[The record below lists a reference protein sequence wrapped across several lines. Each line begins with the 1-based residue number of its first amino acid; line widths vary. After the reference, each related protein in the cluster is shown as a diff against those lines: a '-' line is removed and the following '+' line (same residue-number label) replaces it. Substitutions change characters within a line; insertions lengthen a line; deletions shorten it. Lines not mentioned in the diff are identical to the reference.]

1 LTGIIRRAIEQGADP
16 SSFLQKAAMPVRLD
30 RQSADFDQR
39 FRDFL
44 AAKREV
50 SADVE
55 RATRAIVDDVV
66 ARGDA
71 ALIEATRKFDR
82 LELDASG
89 LRVTAAEIDAAV
101 KACDAGT
108 VDALKFARDR
118 IDAFHRRQMPK
129 DERFTDAA
137 GVELGWRWSAVDAVG
152 LYVPGGTAA
161 YPSSVLMNAVP
172 ARVAG
177 VLRVVMVV
185 PAPDGRLNPLVLAAA
200 HLGGVSEIYRVG
212 GAQAVAALAYGTATI
227 APVAKI
233 VGPGNAYVAAAKRLV
248 FGKVGIDM
256 IAGPSEVLVI
266 ADDTG
271 NADWIAADLLAQ
283 AEHDTSAQSILI
295 TDSARL
301 AADVERAVEAQ
312 LATLPRAA
320 IARASWDDFGGIIKV
335 ASLDDAIELA
345 NAIAAE
351 HLEIMTADAEGLSK
365 KVRNAGA
372 IFLGA
377 HTPEAIG
384 DYVGGSNHVLPTA
397 RSARFSSGLGV
408 LDFMKR
414 TSILK
419 CGPDQLRALGPA
431 AMTLGQA
438 EGLDAHSRSVGL
450 RLNLS

>member
-1 LTGIIRRAIEQGADP
+1 LTVIRHRANHDVFQDLPDP
-16 SSFLQKAAMPVRLD
+16 GMPIRLTSH
-30 RQSADFDQR
+30 SADFTAR
-39 FRDFL
+39 FNAFL
-44 AAKREV
+44 DMKREV
-50 SADVE
+50 SADID
-55 RATRAIVDDVV
+55 AAARAIVDDV
-66 ARGDA
+66 AKHGDA
-71 ALIEATRKFDR
+71 ALIAATKKFDR
-82 LELDASG
+82 LDTDAKG
-89 LRVTAAEIDAAV
+89 LRIAPAEIDAAV
-101 KACDAGT
+101 KSCDAAT
-108 VDALKFARDR
+108 LDALKFARDR
-118 IDAFHRRQMPK
+118 IETFHRRQLPK

-137 GVELGWRWSAVDAVG
+137 GVDLGWRWSAIEAVG

-172 ARVAG
+172 AKVAG
-177 VLRVVMVV
+177 VERVVMVV
-185 PAPDGRLNPLVLAAA
+185 PSPDGKLNPLVLAAA
-200 HLGGVSEIYRVG
+200 QLGGVSEIYRVG
-212 GAQAVAALAYGTATI
+212 GAQAVAALAYGTVTI

-266 ADDTG
+266 ADRSA
-271 NADWIAADLLAQ
+271 NASWIAADLLAQ
-283 AEHDTSAQSILI
+283 AEHDVNAQSILI
-295 TDSARL
+295 TDDEAL
-301 AADVERAVEAQ
+301 ANDVERAVEAQ
-312 LATLPRAA
+312 LTTLPRAD
-320 IARASWDDFGGIIKV
+320 IARASWNDFGAIILVK
-335 ASLDDAIELA
+335 ALDEAVTLA

-351 HLEIMTADAEGLSK
+351 HLEIMTADPEGISARI
-365 KVRNAGA
+365 RNAGA

-431 AMTLGQA
+431 AMTLGKA
-438 EGLDAHSRSVGL
+438 EGLDAHARSVGL
-450 RLNLS
+450 RLNLP

>member
-1 LTGIIRRAIEQGADP
+1 MAI
-16 SSFLQKAAMPVRLD
+16 RLD
-30 RQSADFDQR
+30 IRSSDFAQK
-39 FRDFL
+39 FRAFL
-44 AAKREV
+44 DTKREA

-55 RATRAIVDDVV
+55 ETVRAIVDDVA
-66 ARGDA
+66 ARGDL
-71 ALIEATRKFDR
+71 ALNDYTLKFDR
-82 LELDASG
+82 LDLGRAGLKITAEEIAAAVQACSRETLDA
-89 LRVTAAEIDAAV
+89 LE
-101 KACDAGT
+101 
-108 VDALKFARDR
+108 LARAR
-118 IDAFHRRQMPK
+118 IEAFHRRQLPR
-129 DERFTDAA
+129 DDHFTDAL
-137 GVELGWRWSAVDAVG
+137 GVELGARWTAIEAVG

-172 ARVAG
+172 AKVAG
-177 VLRVVMVV
+177 VPRIVMVV

-200 HLGGVSEIYRVG
+200 ALAGVDEVYRVG
-212 GAQAVAALAYGTATI
+212 GAQAVAALAYGTPMI

-266 ADDTG
+266 ADDSG
-271 NADWIAADLLAQ
+271 NAGWIAADLLAQ

-295 TDSARL
+295 TDSKRL
-301 AADVERAVEAQ
+301 AADVERAIEAQ
-312 LATLPRAA
+312 LSTLPREQ
-320 IARASWDDFGGIIKV
+320 IARASWNDFGAVILVKNL
-335 ASLDDAIELA
+335 SDAVPIA

-351 HLEIMTADAEGLSK
+351 HLEIMTADAEALSAQI
-365 KVRNAGA
+365 RNAGA
-372 IFLGA
+372 IFLGS

-397 RSARFSSGLGV
+397 RSARFSSGLSV

-431 AMTLGQA
+431 AMTLGKA
-438 EGLDAHSRSVGL
+438 EGLEAHSRSIGL
-450 RLNLS
+450 RLNLP